1 MLFSWKYEKPYNGYD
16 LYLNEYLLNKNTWGN
31 EQFVLVNN
39 EDVIAYVACQIF
51 DDDMWVGWALKP
63 ELCGNGIG
71 NLFIKKCINELI
83 RLNKYNREDIFL
95 KVVDWNKRA
104 IRVYEKV
111 GFIYHESTV
120 REEEDRL
127 VRYCIMKKNIINK

>member
-63 ELCGNGIG
+63 ELCGSRIG
-71 NLFIKKCINELI
+71 DLFIKKCINELI

-111 GFIYHESTV
+111 GFIYYESTV
-120 REEEDRL
+120 REEDDRL